1 MVLITLDAA
10 LAAPPAGFVALEGV
24 PRYQGEIEADDAAL
38 ARLLAGV
45 AGGGRTVL
53 DMEVRRPSLQAVFL
67 KLTGRELRE

>member
-1 MVLITLDAA
+1 
-10 LAAPPAGFVALEGV
+10 V